1 MSFATTKYR
10 MTDIICN
17 TSVDIFTHVKK
28 NISLKSEFV
37 KECSTVGVLSVRGVD
52 NIDQRSYNRTNK

>member
-1 MSFATTKYR
+1 

-17 TSVDIFTHVKK
+17 VILLSIYSHMSKK

-37 KECSTVGVLSVRGVD
+37 KECSTVGVLSVRSVD

>member
-1 MSFATTKYR
+1 

-37 KECSTVGVLSVRGVD
+37 KECSTVGVLSVRSVD